1 MRVLFA
7 TAELAPLVK
16 VGGLGDFS
24 AGFTRALSASGAE
37 VEIVLPDYGGFPIEA
52 ESRLGL
58 EVPAWCSPATVE
70 TTSFNGAV
78 LTLVTVPEM
87 ERPNPYVDDEGRPW
101 PDNER
106 RFLGFSAA
114 VAAWMR
120 HRRPDV
126 VHLNDWHTA
135 AVPAFL
141 DDLPPSLITIHNL
154 AYQGNT
160 DGAWLDLLPH
170 HAGRFELE
178 GETNPLAGGI
188 SLADRVVAVSPNFVT
203 ETLPPNDGFGLSRIL
218 ANRGD
223 AYSGILNGIDTNV
236 WDPGTDQY
244 LGKHYDSS
252 SIEVK
257 DQLKADLAST
267 IGIDIGDG
275 PLVGMVTRLTDQ
287 KGVDIALEAF
297 ESAVGDDGSMVLLGS
312 GERDLADMAEAVGL
326 RHYRRFHFRNGYDE
340 ELAHRIFAASDLYL
354 MPSRFE
360 PAGLTQMQAMR
371 YGAIPVVT
379 DVGGLHDT
387 VVDADTDPDRGTGFV
402 ASGVSAAA
410 VADAL
415 TRAIAAW
422 RSPERRAAIVTRGMG
437 IDWSWD
443 KPAHAYLDLY
453 AGITSAR

>member
-24 AGFTRALSASGAE
+24 AGFTRALSSSGAE
-37 VEIVLPDYGGFPIEA
+37 VEIVLPDYGGVLIES

-58 EVPAWCSPATVE
+58 EVPAWCSPAMVK
-70 TTSFNGAV
+70 TTSFNGAN
-78 LTLVTVPEM
+78 LTLVAVPEM
-87 ERPNPYVDDEGRPW
+87 ERPNPYVDGDGRPW

-114 VAAWMR
+114 VAAWVR

-141 DDLPPSLITIHNL
+141 DPLPPSLITIHNL

-170 HAGRFELE
+170 HAERFELAS
-178 GETNPLAGGI
+178 ETNPLAGGI
-188 SLADRVVAVSPNFVT
+188 ALADRVVAVSPNFVT
-203 ETLPPNDGFGLSRIL
+203 ETLPPNDGFGLGRIL
-218 ANRGD
+218 ADRGD
-223 AYSGILNGIDTNV
+223 AYIGILNGIDTDV
-236 WDPGTDQY
+236 WDPGIDPY
-244 LGKHYDSS
+244 LGNHYNSS

-257 DQLKADLAST
+257 DQLKADLASS
-267 IGIDIGDG
+267 IGIEVGDG

-312 GERDLADMAEAVGL
+312 GERELSDMAEAVSL
-326 RHYRRFHFRNGYDE
+326 RHHRRFHFRNGYDE
-340 ELAHRIFAASDLYL
+340 EMAHRIFAASNLYL

-402 ASGVSAAA
+402 AADVSAVA

-443 KPAHAYLDLY
+443 KPAQAYLDLY
-453 AGITSAR
+453 VRITSAR